1 MLEPLKSR
9 RVLVGL
15 VMLVAIAV
23 GVVVFSSNDDAR
35 SGKNTLAGENTL
47 GDDIAPE
54 DAVERAWAFYDS
66 RPYFQRPKPPTEVPA
81 GLPDMRAETCGACH
95 GEIYEEWKLSTH
107 RRAWL
112 DDAQFQAELAKSRS
126 AHNPDSDDDV
136 GWMCVNCHTPMMN
149 QLDQLVVGIEDAD
162 IGQPVYVDNPEFDET
177 MQQEAITCATCHVR
191 DGTVYGPFG
200 DTDAPHPTAK
210 DPNLLSEQTCT
221 QCHQAQAEWPKRNLG
236 CYFTTGDEWEGSTHA
251 QTDQTCQSCHMPEVT
266 RKLAEAFDRPE
277 RKTRRHWFGGS
288 LIAKHPKFK
297 EELEPLRKVYGT
309 GIEIELIEPPAD
321 AEPAGEPD
329 PEYNEGS
336 TRCDTDEPCR
346 RLWVRLTNKNAGHN
360 FPTGDP
366 ERHADIE
373 VVARSNG
380 GEVIARAKDRIASR
394 YEWWPEIKKLTD
406 NRIAAGDHHD
416 IVLEVPASEE
426 SFTVE
431 IVGHKYRMYKE
442 AFEHH
447 ELEGKYVR
455 GRQFHESRWTV
466 DGADVPSLVEISDD
480 WGERETLERTQ

>member
-1 MLEPLKSR
+1 MLAL
-9 RVLVGL
+9 
-15 VMLVAIAV
+15 IAVVV
-23 GVVVFSSNDDAR
+23 GVVLASARDETHSDDATPTEAER
-35 SGKNTLAGENTL
+35 P
-47 GDDIAPE
+47 DIAPE
-54 DAVERAWAFYDS
+54 EAVEQAWAFYES

-95 GEIYEEWKLSTH
+95 TEIYEEWKLSTH

-126 AHNPDSDDDV
+126 ADNPDSDDDV

-149 QLDQLVVGIEDAD
+149 QLDRLVVGLEGGNEQDDD

-177 MQQEAITCATCHVR
+177 MQNEAITCATCHVR
-191 DGTVYGPFG
+191 DGIVYGPFG

-210 DPNLLSEQTCT
+210 DPNLLGEQNCT
-221 QCHQAQAEWPKRNLG
+221 QCHQAQAEWPERNLG

-266 RKLAEAFDRPE
+266 RKLAKGFDRPE

-297 EELEPLRKVYGT
+297 KELDPLRKVYGT
-309 GIEIELIEPPAD
+309 GIEIELIEPD
-321 AEPAGEPD
+321 GEFD
-329 PEYNEGS
+329 QSS
-336 TRCDTDEPCR
+336 TRCEPDQACR
-346 RLWVRLTNKNAGHN
+346 RLWVRLTNENAGHN

-366 ERHADIE
+366 ERHADID
-373 VVARSNG
+373 VVARSDG
-380 GEVIARAKDRIASR
+380 GEVLARAKDRIASR
-394 YEWWPEIKKLTD
+394 YEWWPDIKKLTD

-416 IVLEVPASEE
+416 IILEVPHSEE
-426 SFTVE
+426 NFTVE
-431 IVGHKYRMYKE
+431 IVGHKYRMYKD

-447 ELEGKYVR
+447 ELEGEYVR
-455 GRQFHESRWTV
+455 GRKFHESRWTV
-466 DGADVPSLVEISDD
+466 DEAEAPSLIEISDD
-480 WGERETLERTQ
+480 WGERETLEHD